1 MRCGLSAKKT
11 QVIHA
16 KIEWRLIINVL
27 QEWPWRRPANVFCQ
41 LRRVANGCVGDQNGV
56 SQIESLSIRSA
67 GNLRLFHYVSFK
79 IVEMMCRERIFVIDL
94 SELRFGKNYLTSIK

>member
-27 QEWPWRRPANVFCQ
+27 QECSWHRPANVFCQ
-41 LRRVANGCVGDQNGV
+41 SGRVANGCVGDQNGV
-56 SQIESLSIRSA
+56 SQSESLCIRPA
-67 GNLRLFHYVSFK
+67 GNLRFFTMFHLK
-79 IVEMMCRERIFVIDL
+79 
-94 SELRFGKNYLTSIK
+94 